1 MIFVFGSNLLGLH
14 GGGAAFEAYQKH
26 GAVWGQGEGLQG
38 NSYALPTKRSP
49 GSFMSCEDLEV
60 HVTRF
65 IEFAK
70 SRPDL
75 QFRVT
80 RVGCGL
86 AGFTEEQVIP
96 LFAAA
101 PTNCHFEWFSDT

>member
-14 GGGAAFEAYQKH
+14 GGGAALEAYEEH
-26 GAVWGQGEGLQG
+26 GAVWGKGEGLYG

-49 GSFMSCEDLEV
+49 GNFMPYEDLKV

-65 IEFAK
+65 VEFAK

-86 AGFTEEQVIP
+86 AGFTEEEVKP
-96 LFAAA
+96 LFENA
-101 PTNCHFEWFSDT
+101 PGNCHFEWFT